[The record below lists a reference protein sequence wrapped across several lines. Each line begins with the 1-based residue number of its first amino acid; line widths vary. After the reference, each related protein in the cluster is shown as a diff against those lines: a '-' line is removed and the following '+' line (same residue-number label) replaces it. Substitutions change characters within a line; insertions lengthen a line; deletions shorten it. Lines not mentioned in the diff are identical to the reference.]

1 MGEVERKRERK
12 RESEREKERE
22 REKEQ
27 KSTHDEASNTITDAP
42 SEPPMSF
49 AAALRNAVQPIF
61 QCPVEGMRTSHET
74 RKKAECIYSWTIVR
88 G

>member
-49 AAALRNAVQPIF
+49 AAALRNAVAIF
-61 QCPVEGMRTSHET
+61 QCPAEGMRTSHNT
-74 RKKAECIYSWTIVR
+74 REKAECIYSWMIGR